1 MNYIRTF
8 TEKEALKSVGEYAAF
23 DFTKIESVV
32 IGTQQMFASETP
44 TDGNAH
50 RKVSELKGTLVRFET
65 GNVLFLQGDD
75 EKHFLPVW
83 DQFVAESQQQ
93 ERVKASWASK

>member
-8 TEKEALKSVGEYAAF
+8 TGKNALKSLGEYAAF

-32 IGTQQMFASETP
+32 MGTHQVMESEIP
-44 TDGNAH
+44 TDGNA
-50 RKVSELKGTLVRFET
+50 RNKTVELKGTTVRFVT
-65 GNVLFLQGDD
+65 GNALFLQGDD
-75 EKHFLPVW
+75 EKNFCVVW

-93 ERVKASWASK
+93 ERVKAWQS